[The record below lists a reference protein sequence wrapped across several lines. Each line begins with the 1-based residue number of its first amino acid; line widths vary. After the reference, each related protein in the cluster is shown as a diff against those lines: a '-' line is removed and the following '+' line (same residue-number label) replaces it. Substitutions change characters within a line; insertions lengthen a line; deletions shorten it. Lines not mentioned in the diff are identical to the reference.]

1 MREKTKQFLKVF
13 NRVYHQWFS
22 VRGYNP
28 PVDNEPLT
36 EEESELAA
44 EISDY
49 CEQLFYQI
57 ADEEDENHRNNNST
71 KPPTPPMAG
80 Q

>member
-1 MREKTKQFLKVF
+1 MREKTRQFSKVF

-22 VRGYNP
+22 VPGYNP
-28 PVDNEPLT
+28 PIDNEPLT
-36 EEESELAA
+36 EEELELAA

-57 ADEEDENHRNNNST
+57 TDGQDVKNKDNNST
-71 KPPTPPMAG
+71 KPSTPPLAG